1 MVSLFTVIWQTP
13 TSGSVVSTGNRE
25 VFEVRLATWGDA
37 RVRARR
43 DWYEDR
49 TSLRPGQAITFSQ
62 LQQRTG
68 GLRIR
73 FKFEHHP
80 KADWEQERID
90 LTPQP
95 QSPAAS
101 RLSEDPWSLGA
112 RRRAQLE
119 REARERD
126 GAGA

>member
-1 MVSLFTVIWQTP
+1 MSIFRVQWQSGTAGLVIND
-13 TSGSVVSTGNRE
+13 SKLE
-25 VFEVRLATWGDA
+25 VYEVRLATWGDA

-43 DWYEDR
+43 DWHEDR
-49 TSLRPGQAITFSQ
+49 ASLRPGQAITFSQ
-62 LQQRTG
+62 LQQRAG

-73 FKFEHHP
+73 FKFAHHP
-80 KADWEQERID
+80 KADWEQERLD

-95 QSPAAS
+95 QPPTTSGLP
-101 RLSEDPWSLGA
+101 EDPWSLGA

-126 GAGA
+126 VAGA